1 MSNFQVLTISQIRTC
16 ENKYIKKYSFN
27 KLINLASKKI
37 ADFLLKKFENKK
49 ILFICGFGNNG
60 KDGVLAFEK
69 IKTRTKSSIILI
81 DKNKKIEEKIVYSLI
96 NKTDY
101 LMWLKDK
108 DVIKY
113 LYRQELFSGIEKK
126 QIYKYVSNLD
136 KSKNDFFYLIKINK
150 KIIGTVKL
158 GHIDWYAK
166 TGDVGIMIGDR
177 DYWNHGYGFDS
188 MVGLLDHMFTY
199 RGMYKIYLHTLVWN
213 TRAQKSFQKCG
224 FTIIETVRKYGYDF
238 MYMELEKNNWTNN
251 RASIMQSVEKHGNE
265 IVDFDQE

>member
-1 MSNFQVLTISQIRTC
+1 MYIQGKNVILRSKKMEDVNNDFSWRTN
-16 ENKYIKKYSFN
+16 EELSR
-27 KLINLASKKI
+27 LDATTPINLSIGEFRRYSKQEI
-37 ADFLLKKFENKK
+37 DFPSPSSVRLAIDTIDGKH
-49 ILFICGFGNNG
+49 IGNMMCY
-60 KDGVLAFEK
+60 D
-69 IKTRTKSSIILI
+69 
-81 DKNKKIEEKIVYSLI
+81 I
-96 NKTDY
+96 NT
-101 LMWLKDK
+101 LMGECE
-108 DVIKY
+108 I
-113 LYRQELFSGIEKK
+113 
-126 QIYKYVSNLD
+126 
-136 KSKNDFFYLIKINK
+136 
-150 KIIGTVKL
+150 
-158 GHIDWYAK
+158 
-166 TGDVGIMIGDR
+166 GIMIGDR

>member
-1 MSNFQVLTISQIRTC
+1 MESGI
-16 ENKYIKKYSFN
+16 
-27 KLINLASKKI
+27 INSG
-37 ADFLLKKFENKK
+37 K
-49 ILFICGFGNNG
+49 ILLRPKSIEDALDDYTWRCDEELSRLDASRPIKQTFEEYLRGYKYELNYSNPYSIRFAIDTTNG
-60 KDGVLAFEK
+60 KHIGNMMCYD
-69 IKTRTKSSIILI
+69 
-81 DKNKKIEEKIVYSLI
+81 I
-96 NKTDY
+96 NT
-101 LMWLKDK
+101 LMGECE
-108 DVIKY
+108 I
-113 LYRQELFSGIEKK
+113 
-126 QIYKYVSNLD
+126 
-136 KSKNDFFYLIKINK
+136 
-150 KIIGTVKL
+150 
-158 GHIDWYAK
+158 
-166 TGDVGIMIGDR
+166 GIMIGDR